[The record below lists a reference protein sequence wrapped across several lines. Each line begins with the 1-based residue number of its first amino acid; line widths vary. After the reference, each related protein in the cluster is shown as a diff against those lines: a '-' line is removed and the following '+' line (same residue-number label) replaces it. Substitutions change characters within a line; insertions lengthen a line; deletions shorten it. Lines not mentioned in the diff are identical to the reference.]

1 MNKTNKEAVIEDIAR
16 HSLDCIEKVAA
27 DAENARA
34 AHKRGDARVFTT
46 INTLNSPQ
54 AVNSIG
60 SISDSEAEA
69 IAALIQQPVIARVHF
84 LDENDEEET
93 IFITRTTPRSVP
105 GYKIA
110 SYRSDL
116 GKIAS
121 LAAGDEGSFKFGA
134 RERDLLIDSRA
145 LLKPER
151 TSSGWD
157 SRETEI
163 DIRDLGRFTVGS
175 LREILTPE
183 GEIEE
188 GDLEALWNDDSD
200 ENVVE
205 GVRRAIITHMGLRDQ
220 PILDRHQDEIFR
232 MPINTKCFLSGPPG
246 TGKTTTLIRRL
257 GQKTDRQALQESPQ
271 ELRLI
276 EQVEAETN
284 TPHETSWVVFS
295 PTELL
300 RQYVKEAFA
309 REGLAA
315 SDTHIRTWEEFRRE
329 IARDEFK
336 LLRTSSGSGPFVE
349 RRAQDYL
356 KDEIADEA
364 SWYDDFRSYLDTSVS
379 EELRADAKWLAA
391 RPADDLTTIGQK
403 LSEDLDTPRKDIYAH
418 ALRNV
423 TELVPDIREAISER
437 SEAISRLLAKA
448 RNALVYEDHN
458 FPNILREEIS
468 RQLSNAPQPAEDIDD
483 FEDALDDED
492 QATEEP
498 QPGRPVSRQQALVRF
513 ERALKAIAR
522 ARLAK
527 RTVSEKSQDGMLLA
541 WLGEKRIP
549 SDEDLAELGKLLL
562 EQTRLRKFERLER
575 LFLRGIAPK
584 YKRFRAERVK
594 TSRWYEAAPTKP
606 SDIFWKELDLVVL
619 AALQIANELLGH
631 YRRHAESSLPE
642 GGFLGSVRAMQ
653 RAQVLIDEATDFSRI
668 QLAAMHEIAH
678 PTSSSFFLCGDIN
691 QRLTSWGLKT
701 NEALDWITKGIER
714 KSITVSYRQSQRLVE
729 LAKDVASLGGSQAE
743 DIILPDRLD
752 AEGLSPVWQDALN
765 DHEKVSDWLTNRIH
779 EIDRMLQRSTTI
791 AVLVNEEADV
801 EPLALALNDR
811 LEEISLSAVACK
823 DGKVVGNDRDV
834 RVFDIR
840 HIKGLEF
847 EAVFFIGL
855 DETIAKHPDL
865 FAKFLYVGATRA
877 ANYLGVTFTQS
888 IPGQVAMLAPH
899 FQKDWPM

>member
-34 AHKRGDARVFTT
+34 IHKRGDASAFAN

-54 AVNSIG
+54 AVNTIG

-69 IAALIQQPVIARVHF
+69 ITALIQQPVIARVHF
-84 LDENDEEET
+84 LDENDVEKT
-93 IFITRTTPRSVP
+93 IFITRTTPRPVQ
-105 GYKIA
+105 GFKIA

-121 LAAGDEGSFKFGA
+121 LAAGDEGSFKFEA
-134 RERDLLIDSRA
+134 KEQDLLIDSRA

-157 SRETEI
+157 SLETEI

-188 GDLEALWNDDSD
+188 GDFEALWNDDTD
-200 ENVVE
+200 DNVVE

-220 PILDRHQDEIFR
+220 PILDRYQDEIFR

-257 GQKTDRQALQESPQ
+257 GQKTDRQALQDSPQ

-309 REGLAA
+309 REGLPA

-329 IARDEFK
+329 IARDALK

-349 RRAQDYL
+349 RRTQNYL

-364 SWYDDFRSYLDTSVS
+364 AWYDDFRSYLDTTVL
-379 EELRADAKWLAA
+379 EGLRADAKWLATSSA
-391 RPADDLTTIGQK
+391 GDLKVIGQK
-403 LSEDLDTPRKDIYAH
+403 LSEDLDTQGKDIYAH

-423 TELVPDIREAISER
+423 TELLPAIRVAISDR
-437 SEAISRLLAKA
+437 KVGISRLLAKA
-448 RNALVYEDHN
+448 RNALVYEDRN
-458 FPNILREEIS
+458 FPNILQEEIS
-468 RQLSNAPQPAEDIDD
+468 RQLAHAPQPADEMYE
-483 FEDALDDED
+483 FEDEIDGEEYSP
-492 QATEEP
+492 EEP
-498 QPGRPVSRQQALVRF
+498 QPGRPISRQEALFRL
-513 ERALKAIAR
+513 ERALKAMAR
-522 ARLAK
+522 ARIDRRA
-527 RTVSEKSQDGMLLA
+527 VSEKSQDGMLLA
-541 WLGEKRIP
+541 WLGETRIP
-549 SDEDLAELGKLLL
+549 SDDDLVDLGKLLL
-562 EQTRLRKFERLER
+562 EQTRLRKFERLDR
-575 LFLRGIAPK
+575 LFLRGIAPN
-584 YKRFRAERVK
+584 YKRFRAERTK
-594 TSRWYEAAPTKP
+594 ASRWYEAVPNKP

-631 YRRHAESSLPE
+631 YRRHAESILPD

-653 RAQVLIDEATDFSRI
+653 RAQVLIDEATDFSRV

-691 QRLTSWGLKT
+691 QRLTPWGLKT
-701 NEALDWITKGIER
+701 NEALDWIAKGIER
-714 KSITVSYRQSQRLVE
+714 KSITVSYRQSKRLVE
-729 LAKDVASLGGSQAE
+729 LAKDVASLGGSQAG
-743 DIILPDRLD
+743 DIILPERLD
-752 AEGLSPVWQDALN
+752 IEGLSPVWQDALD
-765 DHEKVSDWLTNRIH
+765 DHEKVSDWLTSRIH

-801 EPLALALNDR
+801 EPLAIALNDR

-847 EAVFFIGL
+847 EAVFFVGL
-855 DETIAKHPDL
+855 DETMAKHPDL

-877 ANYLGVTFTQS
+877 ANYLGITFS
-888 IPGQVAMLAPH
+888 GMYPSEVEPLSYH
-899 FQKDWPM
+899 FQGTWQT

>member
-27 DAENARA
+27 DAEAARA
-34 AHKRGDARVFTT
+34 SHTRGDASAFTT

-54 AVNSIG
+54 AINSIR

-134 RERDLLIDSRA
+134 RERDLLIDSRTV
-145 LLKPER
+145 LKTVR
-151 TSSGWD
+151 TENGWD
-157 SRETEI
+157 SRDTEI
-163 DIRDLGRFTVGS
+163 DIRDLGRFTIGS
-175 LREILTPE
+175 LREIHTPE
-183 GEIEE
+183 GQVEE
-188 GDLEALWNDDSD
+188 GDLDALWSDDTD

-257 GQKTDRQALQESPQ
+257 GQKTDRQALQESPH

-284 TPHETSWVVFS
+284 TPHETNWVVFS

-315 SDTHIRTWEEFRRE
+315 SDTHIRTWEEFRHE
-329 IARDEFK
+329 IARDELK

-349 RRAQDYL
+349 RRTQDYL
-356 KDEIADEA
+356 KDDIQDEA
-364 SWYDDFRSYLDTSVS
+364 AWYDDFRSYLDTAVA
-379 EELRADAKWLAA
+379 EELSTDARWLAG
-391 RPADDLTTIGQK
+391 RPADDLRLIGQ
-403 LSEDLDTPRKDIYAH
+403 LISNDLDTQRNNVYAH
-418 ALRNV
+418 TLRNV
-423 TELVPDIREAISER
+423 TELVPDIREAISAR

-448 RNALVYEDHN
+448 RNALVYEDRN
-458 FPNILREEIS
+458 FPNVLRDQIS
-468 RQLSNAPQPAEDIDD
+468 RQLADAAQTLEDVD
-483 FEDALDDED
+483 EYEVALEDED
-492 QATEEP
+492 QIQVEP
-498 QPGRPVSRQQALVRF
+498 QPGRPISRQQGLVRF
-513 ERALKAIAR
+513 ERALKAIAK
-522 ARLAK
+522 ARLA
-527 RTVSEKSQDGMLLA
+527 RRSVTEKSQDGMLLA
-541 WLGEKRIP
+541 WLGEQRIP
-549 SDEDLAELGKLLL
+549 SDEDLAELGNLLL
-562 EQTRLRKFERLER
+562 EQTHLRKFEQLER
-575 LFLRGIAPK
+575 LFLQGIAPK
-584 YKRFRAERVK
+584 YKRFRAERVSA
-594 TSRWYEAAPTKP
+594 SRWYESAPAKL
-606 SDIFWKELDLVVL
+606 SDIYWKELDLVVL
-619 AALQIANELLGH
+619 ASLQIANELLRY
-631 YRRHAESSLPE
+631 YRRQAGGSLPE
-642 GGFLGSVRAMQ
+642 GGLLGSVRALQ
-653 RAQVLIDEATDFSRI
+653 RAQVLIDEATDFSRV
-668 QLAAMHEIAH
+668 QLASMHEISH

-691 QRLTSWGLKT
+691 QRLTSWGLKS
-701 NEALDWITKGIER
+701 NEALDWIANGIER
-714 KSITVSYRQSQRLVE
+714 KSITVSYRQSRRLVD

-743 DIILPDRLD
+743 DIVLPDRLD
-752 AEGLSPVWQDALN
+752 AEGLSPVWQDELSNHAQ
-765 DHEKVSDWLTNRIH
+765 VSDWLMSRIH

-791 AVLVNEEADV
+791 AVLVNEESDV
-801 EPLALALNDR
+801 EPLAIALNDR

-847 EAVFFIGL
+847 EAVFFVGL
-855 DETIAKHPDL
+855 DETIAKHADL

-877 ANYLGVTFTQS
+877 ANYLGVTFTEA
-888 IPGQVAMLAPH
+888 IPEQVINLAPH
-899 FQKDWPM
+899 FKKEWPM

>member
-1 MNKTNKEAVIEDIAR
+1 MNKTNKDAVIEDIAR

-27 DAENARA
+27 DAEAARSS
-34 AHKRGDARVFTT
+34 HKRGDARAFTT

-54 AVNSIG
+54 AINSIG

-121 LAAGDEGSFKFGA
+121 LAAGDEGSFRFGA
-134 RERDLLIDSRA
+134 RERDLLIDSRT
-145 LLKPER
+145 LLKTVR
-151 TSSGWD
+151 TEGVWD
-157 SRETEI
+157 SHDTEI

-175 LREILTPE
+175 LRDILTPE
-183 GEIEE
+183 DQIEE
-188 GDLEALWNDDSD
+188 KDLDALWYDDND
-200 ENVVE
+200 ENVVK

-257 GQKTDRQALQESPQ
+257 GQKTDRQALQDSPH

-276 EQVEAETN
+276 EQVEEETN
-284 TPHETSWVVFS
+284 IRHETSWVVFS

-329 IARDEFK
+329 IARDALK

-349 RRAQDYL
+349 RRTQDYL
-356 KDEIADEA
+356 KEDIQDEA
-364 SWYDDFRSYLDTSVS
+364 AWYDDFRSYLDTSVA
-379 EELRADAKWLAA
+379 EELKTDARWLAG
-391 RPADDLTTIGQK
+391 RPADDLRVIGQL
-403 LSEDLDTPRKDIYAH
+403 LSDELDTSRNDVYSH

-423 TELVPDIREAISER
+423 TELVPDIREAIFAR

-448 RNALVYEDHN
+448 RNALVYEDRN
-458 FPNILREEIS
+458 FPNVLRDQIS
-468 RQLSNAPQPAEDIDD
+468 RQLADAAQTVEDIDD
-483 FEDALDDED
+483 YDVALEDED
-492 QATEEP
+492 QTQLEP
-498 QPGRPVSRQQALVRF
+498 QPGRPISRQQALVRF
-513 ERALKAIAR
+513 ERALKAIAKARR
-522 ARLAK
+522 AR
-527 RTVSEKSQDGMLLA
+527 RSVSEKSQDGMLLA
-541 WLGEKRIP
+541 WLGEQRIP
-549 SDEDLAELGKLLL
+549 SDEVLAELGNLLL
-562 EQTRLRKFERLER
+562 EQTHLRKFERLER
-575 LFLRGIAPK
+575 LFLQGIAPK
-584 YKRFRAERVK
+584 YKRFRAERVT
-594 TSRWYEAAPTKP
+594 TSRWYESAPAKL
-606 SDIFWKELDLVVL
+606 SDIYWKELDLVVL
-619 AALQIANELLGH
+619 ASLQVANELLRH
-631 YRRHAESSLPE
+631 YRRQAVGRLPE
-642 GGFLGSVRAMQ
+642 GGLLGSVRALQ
-653 RAQVLIDEATDFSRI
+653 RTQVLIDEATDFSRV
-668 QLAAMHEIAH
+668 QLASMHEIAH

-701 NEALDWITKGIER
+701 NEALNWISKGIER
-714 KSITVSYRQSQRLVE
+714 KSITVSYRQSQRLVD
-729 LAKDVASLGGSQAE
+729 LAKDVASLGGSQAQ

-752 AEGLSPVWQDALN
+752 AEGLSPVWQGSLA
-765 DHEKVSDWLTNRIH
+765 DHDKVSDWLKSRIH

-791 AVLVNEEADV
+791 AILVNEEADV
-801 EPLALALNDR
+801 EPLAKALNDR
-811 LEEISLSAVACK
+811 LEDISLSAVACK
-823 DGKVVGNDRDV
+823 DGMVVGNDRDV
-834 RVFDIR
+834 RVFDIS

-855 DETIAKHPDL
+855 DQTIAKHPDL

-899 FQKDWPM
+899 FQNNWPM